1 MRDFRNLAVWT
12 RSHEFLIKVYKVT
25 REFPKE
31 ETYGL
36 TSQIRRAAMSIPTNI
51 AEGCGRR
58 SDADFCRFLQISV
71 GSASE
76 VDYELQLAHEL
87 NYLADAEYAE
97 LAKEVVEIRKMIAKL
112 IDKTNKQ

>member
-1 MRDFRNLAVWT
+1 
-12 RSHEFLIKVYKVT
+12 
-25 REFPKE
+25 
-31 ETYGL
+31 
-36 TSQIRRAAMSIPTNI
+36 MSIPTNI

>member
-1 MRDFRNLAVWT
+1 MRDFRNLTVWS
-12 RSHEFLIKVYKVT
+12 RSHTFVIKVYQIT
-25 REFPKE
+25 RKFPKE
-31 ETYGL
+31 EIYGL

-51 AEGCGRR
+51 AEGCGRK

-87 NYLADAEYAE
+87 GYLTETEYDE
-97 LAKEVVEIRKMIAKL
+97 LAKEVIEIRRMIAKL
-112 IDKTNKQ
+112 IDKTDK

>member
-1 MRDFRNLAVWT
+1 MRDFRNLTVWS
-12 RSHEFLIKVYKVT
+12 RSHTFVINVYKIT
-25 REFPKE
+25 RKFPKE
-31 ETYGL
+31 EIYGL

-51 AEGCGRR
+51 AEGCGRK

-76 VDYELQLAHEL
+76 VDYELQLAYEL
-87 NYLADAEYAE
+87 GYLTESEYDE

-112 IDKTNKQ
+112 IDKTDK